1 MGSVIVFVT
10 GNNLAVSMGG
20 GGTGYMRAHAR
31 AALRLGFEP
40 HIFCPAHKDGL
51 LTTDYGTVH
60 LTPSPFR
67 PFGAMMSAVHSPFV
81 AAGIERFLL
90 SIKGREERRLIHSF
104 IWLRAGLIASRRLRR
119 KGVNALTINS
129 LYTTADHECQAKVRG
144 LSESHEAR
152 QRLRYRAEMWWTRL
166 VIERDEREVYRNA
179 DLLTCNYDSV
189 RKLFLDRHG
198 AGAAMRKLPYA
209 SESAFLNKEIK
220 VAPPSELMSLQPR
233 DAPLIVS
240 VSRHDPRKGI
250 DVLLHALAR
259 LRHGGARFRACLVSH
274 GPLLESHRRL
284 SERLGL
290 NDVTL
295 ITGLVPDPFA
305 YLRHADIF
313 VLPSL
318 QEGSGSLSLI
328 EALHVGLPVVASGID
343 GILEDVT
350 DGDSALLVAPGD
362 VEALRRALERL
373 IGDATLRERLARR
386 ANETFVEKFSAE
398 AFTSALGDLYRGL
411 GIEGG
416 NG

>member
-1 MGSVIVFVT
+1 M
-10 GNNLAVSMGG
+10 L
-20 GGTGYMRAHAR
+20 
-31 AALRLGFEP
+31 
-40 HIFCPAHKDGL
+40 
-51 LTTDYGTVH
+51 
-60 LTPSPFR
+60 
-67 PFGAMMSAVHSPFV
+67 
-81 AAGIERFLL
+81 
-90 SIKGREERRLIHSF
+90 
-104 IWLRAGLIASRRLRR
+104 
-119 KGVNALTINS
+119 
-129 LYTTADHECQAKVRG
+129 
-144 LSESHEAR
+144 
-152 QRLRYRAEMWWTRL
+152 
-166 VIERDEREVYRNA
+166 
-179 DLLTCNYDSV
+179 
-189 RKLFLDRHG
+189 
-198 AGAAMRKLPYA
+198 KLPYA

-284 SERLGL
+284 AERLGL
-290 NDVTL
+290 NAATA
-295 ITGLVPDPFA
+295 ITGWVPDPLA

-328 EALHVGLPVVASGID
+328 EALQAGLPVVASGID

-398 AFTSALGDLYRGL
+398 AFTSALGDLYREL